1 MEGKGN
7 MYKHH
12 EESIANMNEYFRKQG
27 VIALILIGSVA
38 KGTERADSD
47 LDCAVVLSEE
57 EYAEKENRNVTT
69 ETVDGY
75 CTYEGGYF
83 DIKYMTKG
91 YLKELAAKGS
101 EPARN
106 TFNKARILFCN
117 DAEIQDILP
126 QIPVFQIKEKEDK
139 LLSFYSDFWLN
150 YYYYLK
156 CPIDGYMK
164 MRTIAE
170 IIYSVYRMILQEN
183 EILFDCNRRLE
194 KQVQSISDKTADLVR
209 LGRQLEISQNEQD
222 ADRFVEKF
230 QEITTYVP
238 PKDIGVVLTRY
249 SKDFQEWWREPRP
262 NINEW

>member
-1 MEGKGN
+1 MH
-7 MYKHH
+7 KHH
-12 EESIANMNEYFRKQG
+12 EESIENLKEYFRKQG

-38 KGTERADSD
+38 KGEERADSD

-57 EYAEKENRNVTT
+57 EYAEKEKRNVIT
-69 ETVDGY
+69 ETVEGY

-83 DIKYMTKG
+83 DIKYMTKE
-91 YLKELAAKGS
+91 YLKALAEKGS

-106 TFNKARILFCN
+106 TFAKAKILSCT
-117 DAEIQDILP
+117 DAEIEDLLP
-126 QIPVFQIKEKEDK
+126 QIPVFQKKEKEEK

-150 YYYYLK
+150 YYYYFK
-156 CPIDGYMK
+156 SCPIDGYMK
-164 MRTIAE
+164 LRTVAE
-170 IIYSVYRMILQEN
+170 IIYSSYRMILQEN

-194 KQVQSISDKTADLVR
+194 GQVEAISEKTAELVK

-222 ADRFVEKF
+222 ADRFVDKF
-230 QEITTYVP
+230 HEITVYVP
-238 PKDIGVVLTRY
+238 PKDMGVILTRY

>member
-1 MEGKGN
+1 

-12 EESIANMNEYFRKQG
+12 EESIENMKAYFRKQG

-38 KGTERADSD
+38 KGKERADSD

-57 EYAEKENRNVTT
+57 EYAEKEKRNVTT

-83 DIKYMTKG
+83 DIKYMTKK
-91 YLKELAAKGS
+91 YLKELAEKGS

-106 TFNKARILFCN
+106 TFTKARILFCN
-117 DAEIQDILP
+117 DAEIEDLLP
-126 QIPVFQIKEKEDK
+126 RIPVFQKKEKEEK

-150 YYYYLK
+150 YYYYFK
-156 CPIDGYMK
+156 SCPIDGYMK

-170 IIYSVYRMILQEN
+170 IIYSLYRMILQEN

-194 KQVQSISDKTADLVR
+194 KQVESISDETAELVR
-209 LGRQLEISQNEQD
+209 LGRRLEVSQGEQD
-222 ADRFVEKF
+222 ADGFVKKF
-230 QEITTYVP
+230 LEITSYVP
-238 PKDIGVVLTRY
+238 PKDMGVVLTRY
-249 SKDFQEWWREPRP
+249 AKDFQEWWREPRP